1 MKIIKWKFGDNTPK
15 IDKNIAIAIGNFDGI
30 HQGHVKLLETAKLQA
45 HENNLDFGVVTF
57 DPHPRDFF
65 NSGNSSFKLLDS
77 WEKENLLSQ
86 IGVNYLII
94 IEFNEELKNCSAN
107 DFLSKILND
116 TFKVTKMFAGSNFR
130 FGKNREGTIEGNRSF
145 ASKLG
150 LEIIAV
156 DLKQTHSIKDK
167 ELEIISSQK
176 IRKLIQ
182 DGQLDIA
189 NSLLGR
195 NWCITGIVEKGKQ
208 KGREIGFPTANLNIK
223 KFLKPPLGVY
233 VTRLK
238 IIDQKELENSNDWL
252 PSISNIGKRPTV
264 SGDSINLETHII
276 DLNNKDFDINLYG
289 KRIRV
294 ELLEFLRSE
303 KKFNS
308 LSELK
313 KQIEFDT
320 KKAYNFHKLR

>member
-156 DLKQTHSIKDK
+156 DLKQTHSIKGK

-208 KGREIGFPTANLNIK
+208 QGREIGFPTANLNIK
-223 KFLKPPLGVY
+223 NFLKPPLGVY

-252 PSISNIGKRPTV
+252 PSISNIGTRPTV

>member
-1 MKIIKWKFGDNTPK
+1 MKIIKWKFGDNAPK

-130 FGKNREGTIEGNRSF
+130 FGKNREGTIEGNRNF
-145 ASKLG
+145 ARRLG
-150 LEIIAV
+150 LDIIAV
-156 DLKQTHSIKDK
+156 DLKQTNSIKGK
-167 ELEIISSQK
+167 ELETISSQR

-182 DGQLDIA
+182 NGQLDIA

-208 KGREIGFPTANLNIK
+208 QGREIGFPTANLNIK

-252 PSISNIGKRPTV
+252 PSISNIGTRPTV

-276 DLNNKDFDINLYG
+276 NLNNKDFDINLYG

-294 ELLEFLRSE
+294 ELLGFLRSE

>member
-1 MKIIKWKFGDNTPK
+1 MKIIKWKFGDNAPK

-130 FGKNREGTIEGNRSF
+130 FGKNREGTIEGNRNF
-145 ASKLG
+145 ARRLG
-150 LEIIAV
+150 LDIIAV
-156 DLKQTHSIKDK
+156 DLKQTHSIKGK
-167 ELEIISSQK
+167 ELETISSQR

-182 DGQLDIA
+182 NGQLDIA

-208 KGREIGFPTANLNIK
+208 QGREIGFPTANLNIK

-252 PSISNIGKRPTV
+252 PSISNIGTRPTV

-276 DLNNKDFDINLYG
+276 DLNNKDFDIDLYG

-294 ELLEFLRSE
+294 ELLDFLRSE

-308 LSELK
+308 LSDLK

>member
-1 MKIIKWKFGDNTPK
+1 MKIIKWKFGDNAPK

-130 FGKNREGTIEGNRSF
+130 FGKNREGTIEGNRNF
-145 ASKLG
+145 ARRLG
-150 LEIIAV
+150 LDIIAV
-156 DLKQTHSIKDK
+156 DLKQTNSIKGK
-167 ELEIISSQK
+167 ELETISSQR

-182 DGQLDIA
+182 NGQLDIA

-208 KGREIGFPTANLNIK
+208 QGREIGFPTANLNIK

-252 PSISNIGKRPTV
+252 PSISNIGTRPTV

>member
-15 IDKNIAIAIGNFDGI
+15 IDKNIVIAIGNFDGI
-30 HQGHVKLLETAKLQA
+30 HQGHVKLLETAKLQS

-77 WEKENLLSQ
+77 WEKENLLTQ

-156 DLKQTHSIKDK
+156 DLKQTHSIKGK

-208 KGREIGFPTANLNIK
+208 QGREIGFPTANLNIK

-252 PSISNIGKRPTV
+252 PSISNIGTRPTV

>member
-94 IEFNEELKNCSAN
+94 IEFNEELKNFSAN

-130 FGKNREGTIEGNRSF
+130 FGKNREGTIEGNRNF
-145 ASKLG
+145 ARRLG
-150 LEIIAV
+150 LDIIAV
-156 DLKQTHSIKDK
+156 DLKQTNSIKGK
-167 ELEIISSQK
+167 ELETISSQR

-182 DGQLDIA
+182 NGQLDIA

-208 KGREIGFPTANLNIK
+208 QGREIGFPTANLNIK

-252 PSISNIGKRPTV
+252 PSISNIGTRPTV

-294 ELLEFLRSE
+294 ELLDFLRSE

>member
-30 HQGHVKLLETAKLQA
+30 HQGHVKLLETAKSQA

-77 WEKENLLSQ
+77 WEKENLLTQ

-156 DLKQTHSIKDK
+156 DLKQTHSIKGK

-208 KGREIGFPTANLNIK
+208 QGREIGFPTANLNIK

-252 PSISNIGKRPTV
+252 PSISNIGTRPTV

>member
-1 MKIIKWKFGDNTPK
+1 MVGVESRDQLIEI
-15 IDKNIAIAIGNFDGI
+15 
-30 HQGHVKLLETAKLQA
+30 
-45 HENNLDFGVVTF
+45 NN
-57 DPHPRDFF
+57 
-65 NSGNSSFKLLDS
+65 
-77 WEKENLLSQ
+77 
-86 IGVNYLII
+86 
-94 IEFNEELKNCSAN
+94 EFE
-107 DFLSKILND
+107 
-116 TFKVTKMFAGSNFR
+116 
-130 FGKNREGTIEGNRSF
+130 
-145 ASKLG
+145 
-150 LEIIAV
+150 
-156 DLKQTHSIKDK
+156 
-167 ELEIISSQK
+167 
-176 IRKLIQ
+176 
-182 DGQLDIA
+182 
-189 NSLLGR
+189 
-195 NWCITGIVEKGKQ
+195 
-208 KGREIGFPTANLNIK
+208 K

-238 IIDQKELENSNDWL
+238 IIDHKELEISNDWL
-252 PSISNIGKRPTV
+252 PSISNIGTRPTV

>member
-1 MKIIKWKFGDNTPK
+1 MKIIKWKFGDNAPK

-30 HQGHVKLLETAKLQA
+30 HQGHVKLLETAKSKA

-77 WEKENLLSQ
+77 WEKENLLTQ

-156 DLKQTHSIKDK
+156 DLKQTHSIKGK

-208 KGREIGFPTANLNIK
+208 QGREIGFPTANLNIK
-223 KFLKPPLGVY
+223 NFLKPPLGVY

-238 IIDQKELENSNDWL
+238 LIDQKELENSNDWL
-252 PSISNIGKRPTV
+252 PSISNIGTRPTV

-294 ELLEFLRSE
+294 ELLDFLRSE

>member
-1 MKIIKWKFGDNTPK
+1 MKVIKWKFGDNAPK
-15 IDKNIAIAIGNFDGI
+15 IEKNIAIAIGNFDGI

-65 NSGNSSFKLLDS
+65 NAGNSSFKLLDS
-77 WEKENLLSQ
+77 WEKENLLTE

-156 DLKQTHSIKDK
+156 DLKQTHSIKGK

-208 KGREIGFPTANLNIK
+208 QGREIGFPTANLNIK

-252 PSISNIGKRPTV
+252 PSISNIGTRPTV

>member
-77 WEKENLLSQ
+77 WEKENLLTQ

-156 DLKQTHSIKDK
+156 DLKQTHSIKGK

-195 NWCITGIVEKGKQ
+195 NWCITGMVEKGKQ
-208 KGREIGFPTANLNIK
+208 QGREIGFPTANLNIK

-252 PSISNIGKRPTV
+252 PSISNIGTRPTV

-294 ELLEFLRSE
+294 ELLDFLRSE